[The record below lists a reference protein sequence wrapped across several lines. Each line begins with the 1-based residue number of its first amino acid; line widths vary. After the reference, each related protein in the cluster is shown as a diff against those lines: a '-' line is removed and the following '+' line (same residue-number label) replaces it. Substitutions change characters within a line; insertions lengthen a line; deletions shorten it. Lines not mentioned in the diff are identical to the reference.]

1 MGIGTNARGRRAS
14 RLSITVGGLTTGGT
28 PGPPQ
33 AGSDSLL
40 NLTQFIFR
48 LSFGLAAAMTVVPP
62 RHVTSGYFRNNL
74 YVLLGLNVLA
84 ALVAW
89 ATPELASVR
98 WIAVVAASVSYLGA
112 VMWLYER
119 PRAGIAAL
127 ALVAAASLVG
137 AWLAV
142 PAAGQSIDATT
153 MDSASTGPIS
163 ATSIVL
169 SRLDPVTSG
178 LLLGMTMAAML
189 LGHWYLNAPGMPLA
203 PLKRLVQLLAAAVL
217 LRAIVCGSGLVLELE
232 AVHSFSTARWLFL
245 ALRWL
250 GGLVGT
256 GVLAVLAWKT
266 LAIPNTQSA
275 TGILYV
281 AVITVFLGELVSLL
295 LSAEAHYP
303 L

>member
-1 MGIGTNARGRRAS
+1 M
-14 RLSITVGGLTTGGT
+14 T
-28 PGPPQ
+28 PAPQ
-33 AGSDSLL
+33 GSWSVL

-62 RHVTSGYFRNNL
+62 RYVTSGYFRNNL

-84 ALVAW
+84 SLVAW

-98 WIAVVAASVSYLGA
+98 WVAVVAAAVSYVGA
-112 VMWLYER
+112 VMWLYEK
-119 PRAGIAAL
+119 PRAGIFAL
-127 ALVAAASLVG
+127 ALVAAAALAG

-142 PAAGQSIDATT
+142 PAAGASVGSAATDAASIDPT
-153 MDSASTGPIS
+153 SAASM
-163 ATSIVL
+163 L
-169 SRLDPVTSG
+169 LHRLDPFTSG
-178 LLLGMTMAAML
+178 LLLGVTMAAML
-189 LGHWYLNAPGMPLA
+189 LGHWYLNSPGMQLE
-203 PLKRLVQLLAAAVL
+203 PLKRLVLLLAAAVL
-217 LRAIVCGSGLVLELE
+217 LRALVCGSGLVMELA
-232 AVHSFSTARWLFL
+232 AVHSFSTGRWLFL

-250 GGLVGT
+250 GGLFGT
-256 GVLAVLAWKT
+256 GVLAILTWKT

-295 LSAEAHYP
+295 LSAEALYP